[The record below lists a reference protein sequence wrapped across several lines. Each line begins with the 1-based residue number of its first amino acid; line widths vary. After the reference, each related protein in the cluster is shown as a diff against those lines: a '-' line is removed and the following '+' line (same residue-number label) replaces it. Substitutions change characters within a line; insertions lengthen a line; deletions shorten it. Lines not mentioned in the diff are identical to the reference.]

1 MNLKD
6 SLTSGCSLTGVALTK
21 CLQQRVFSFVVA
33 VVVALFLVCS
43 PLSLNSLG
51 AIFNQFL
58 CNSAG
63 RNLSLTDL

>member
-6 SLTSGCSLTGVALTK
+6 SLTSGCSLTGVALIK

-33 VVVALFLVCS
+33 VVLALCLVCNS
-43 PLSLNSLG
+43 LSLSSLG

-58 CNSAG
+58 CTSGG
-63 RNLSLTDL
+63 RNLS